1 MTPPIRTTPFVR
13 SILAVVLTFP
23 LAGLLLLGRAV
34 EGEAARFTAWTRF
47 SGEINGLVLAG
58 LLVLLMA
65 PSASA
70 ESAWVLWRYYSHSFN
85 GGSLGNV
92 RDTNLVD
99 AYPTYEQCRQ
109 DIPWRVR
116 QALTQE
122 APSGGIIASSISE
135 QRGNSVVRTTRHVD
149 ANYNT
154 SRLRWQCLPAGTD
167 PRGPGR

>member
-65 PSASA
+65 PSAAA
-70 ESAWVLWRYYSHSFN
+70 ESACVLWRYYSHSFN

-92 RDTNLVD
+92 RDPNLVD

-122 APSGGIIASSISE
+122 APAAASSPARSANN
-135 QRGNSVVRTTRHVD
+135 RGTAWSGQPVT
-149 ANYNT
+149 
-154 SRLRWQCLPAGTD
+154 
-167 PRGPGR
+167 

>member
-23 LAGLLLLGRAV
+23 LAGLLLLGSAV

-70 ESAWVLWRYYSHSFN
+70 ESACVLWLYYAHSFN

-135 QRGNSVVRTTRHVD
+135 QQGNRVVRTTRHVD
-149 ANYNT
+149 GNYDT